1 MTTLATDFANAKIK
15 ISNMVE
21 RLHLP
26 SPQRCEDNANQLLD
40 CVYER
45 QKFKKQDP
53 DILASA
59 CLYIIIR
66 FVL

>member
-1 MTTLATDFANAKIK
+1 MSTLAEDFANAKIQ

-21 RLHLP
+21 HLP
-26 SPQRCEDNANQLLD
+26 SPRRCEDNAKKLLD
-40 CVYER
+40 CVYEKQR
-45 QKFKKQDP
+45 FKKSDP

>member
-1 MTTLATDFANAKIK
+1 
-15 ISNMVE
+15 MVE

-66 FVL
+66 FVLWIITKEYFSFFAYIFL

>member
-1 MTTLATDFANAKIK
+1 MYTLANAKIK

-26 SPQRCEDNANQLLD
+26 SPRRCEDNANQLLD
-40 CVYER
+40 CVYEKE
-45 QKFKKQDP
+45 KFKNSYP
-53 DILASA
+53 DVLATA